1 MMPGAMSIKPALG
14 GGGGASVVVGKL
26 SAATSCSVRSTAHA
40 APSRQQVS
48 TSTSVREGLR
58 ALAENN
64 AQQRARLQRLRHFV
78 FPDKP
83 KMQLGEEKP
92 NGAPPAFTDHT
103 RLKCFYFQDIGEKKW
118 KRERESVALDC
129 AFRLEKCSKLTK
141 KDTTTHSKHHHP
153 SPDSEALM
161 EDVEVLQGEV
171 LALQRTIEALEDAV
185 AERDEQLAE
194 ERERR
199 VQRRETETHNTP
211 EKEKKGSA
219 VLSETAADDD
229 PLSLVRLSYEAGLDK
244 ELLGGAT
251 SLLKEGPWGVA
262 TSVEEREKGCFRQ
275 TEGETGDGAPG
286 HKQQ

>member
-83 KMQLGEEKP
+83 KMQL
-92 NGAPPAFTDHT
+92 
-103 RLKCFYFQDIGEKKW
+103 GEKKW